1 MSKGGRQVQ
10 EDLEIREK
18 LVAVSRHLY
27 EKGLT
32 FSTGGN
38 CSRRLGDD
46 FLISKHHRA
55 FGRLTV
61 ADIILCDQA
70 GTALEAGMPSDEVG
84 LHATIYR
91 VRPDIAAIVHVHPPF
106 AIMLGAYRQGQRDD
120 VLPICT
126 CGAVTQVKKVPAVDY
141 FRVGSPKLL
150 ERIGEVA
157 RTAEHAIYLEKHG
170 LITFAADLALAGD
183 IAEEFEQNA
192 RIFVMTQG
200 RVPVLT
206 EKEVAELR
214 DECSK
219 A

>member
-1 MSKGGRQVQ
+1 MQ
-10 EDLEIREK
+10 EDQERRETI
-18 LVAVSRHLY
+18 VAVSRHLY
-27 EKGLT
+27 ERGLT

-38 CSRRLGDD
+38 CSMRSGAN
-46 FLISKHHRA
+46 FLISKNQSP

-70 GTALEAGMPSDEVG
+70 GSALEEGKPSNEVG
-84 LHATIYR
+84 FHATIYR
-91 VRPDIAAIVHVHPPF
+91 VRSDVSAIVHVHSPF

-126 CGAVTQVKKVPAVDY
+126 YGAVTQVKKVPAVDY
-141 FRVGSPKLL
+141 YRVGSPKLL
-150 ERIGEVA
+150 ERIGEVV
-157 RTAEHAIYLEKHG
+157 RTAEQAVYLEKHG
-170 LITFAADLALAGD
+170 LITFADNLAMAGD

-214 DECSK
+214 DERGK

>member
-1 MSKGGRQVQ
+1 VQ
-10 EDLEIREK
+10 EDQELREK

-27 EKGLT
+27 ERGLT

-38 CSRRLGDD
+38 CSIRSGDN
-46 FLISKHHRA
+46 FLISKNHTA

-61 ADIILCDQA
+61 ADIILCDR
-70 GTALEAGMPSDEVG
+70 TGMPLEEGKPSNEVG
-84 LHATIYR
+84 FHTTIYR
-91 VRPDIAAIVHVHPPF
+91 VRSDIAAIIHVHPPF

-126 CGAVTQVKKVPAVDY
+126 YGAVTQVKKVPAVDY
-141 FRVGSPKLL
+141 YRVGSSKLL
-150 ERIGEVA
+150 DRIGEVA

-170 LITFAADLALAGD
+170 LITFAADLAMAGD

-200 RVPVLT
+200 RVPILT

-214 DECSK
+214 DEGGK